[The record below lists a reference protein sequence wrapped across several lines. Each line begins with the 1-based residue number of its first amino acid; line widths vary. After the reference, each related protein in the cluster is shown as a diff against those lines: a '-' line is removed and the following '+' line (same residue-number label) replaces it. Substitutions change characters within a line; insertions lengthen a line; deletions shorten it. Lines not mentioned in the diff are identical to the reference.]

1 MFFLKNK
8 KNLENISKTIY
19 GPTKKVVL
27 FTNARNEKNMREWAA
42 HHLLIGF
49 DLIIIFDHKSIIP
62 LKSVFHNFDKRVK
75 IIRCNLNNPV
85 KLKLMNK
92 AVGIAK
98 LIQADW
104 FIYLDADEFIILNNY
119 NGVKQMLNKFSFAH
133 SLSINWLMF
142 GTSHIIKEPSG
153 LIIENYVKSQEN
165 LDQHVKTFVRPNEV
179 KYAGN
184 PHFYNMK
191 NKNKMYNID
200 GKKMDL
206 FKPFYFHNNPV
217 SFNNVASYIAHYFYQ
232 SEETYVKRKLCLP
245 KDDTGTM
252 RGKKDPHIHSQY
264 NDVLNETPKNKYSNN
279 IKLFLQKFLIN

>member
-1 MFFLKNK
+1 M
-8 KNLENISKTIY
+8 
-19 GPTKKVVL
+19 
-27 FTNARNEKNMREWAA
+27 
-42 HHLLIGF
+42 
-49 DLIIIFDHKSIIP
+49 IIIFDHKSVIP

-75 IIRCNLNNPV
+75 VLKCNLNNPV

-98 LIQADW
+98 LVKADW
-104 FIYLDADEFIILNNY
+104 FIYLDADEFIILNKY
-119 NGVKQMLNKFSFAH
+119 NGVKQMLNNFNFAH

-142 GTSHIIKEPSG
+142 GTSHIIKEPHG
-153 LIIENYVKSQEN
+153 LITENYVKSQEN

-179 KYAGN
+179 KYADN

-200 GKKMDL
+200 GNKMDS
-206 FKPFYFHNNPV
+206 FKPFYFHDNPV
-217 SFNNVASYIAHYFYQ
+217 SFNNVGSYLAHYFYQ

-264 NDVLNETPKNKYSNN
+264 NDVLNETIKNKYSNN
-279 IKLFLQKFLIN
+279 IKLFLNKF